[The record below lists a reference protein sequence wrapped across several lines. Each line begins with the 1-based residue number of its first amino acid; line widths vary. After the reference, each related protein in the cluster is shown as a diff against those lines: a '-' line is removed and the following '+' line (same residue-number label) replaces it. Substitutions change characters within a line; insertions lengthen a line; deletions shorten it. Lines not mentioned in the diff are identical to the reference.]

1 MKVVI
6 FAGGLGSRLQEE
18 TVKRPKP
25 LVAIGK
31 KPIIWHIMKIY
42 SNYGFNNFII
52 CLGYKG
58 KMIKE
63 YFQNYNKKYSD
74 VHIILNNKKKFAVH
88 PDSWNVNLINTGI
101 KTQTGGRLRKIKK
114 LLKRDKV
121 FSFTYGDGL
130 ADININKLINTHIL
144 NKKICTVTAV
154 HPPARFGVLEIDNKL
169 VRSFKEKKVLKSWIN
184 GGFFVASPKI
194 INYIKN
200 DLMPWEKSPMEK
212 LVFEKN
218 MAAYKHFGF
227 WQCMDTLRDKYYL
240 EQLWR
245 KGNAPWKVW
254 KNKF

>member
-18 TVKRPKP
+18 TIKRPKP
-25 LVAIGK
+25 LVTIGK

-58 KMIKE
+58 EMIKK
-63 YFQNYNKKYSD
+63 YFQNYNKKYHD
-74 VHIILNNKKKFAVH
+74 VHIALNDKKLEFIGSSKL
-88 PDSWNVNLINTGI
+88 WNVNLVNTGI

-114 LLKRDKV
+114 LIVKDKI
-121 FSFTYGDGL
+121 FCFTYGDGL
-130 ADININKLINTHIL
+130 ANININKLVKFHLL

-154 HPPARFGVLEIDNKL
+154 QPPARFGVLDIHNKL
-169 VRSFKEKKVLKSWIN
+169 VKNFKEKKILKGWIN

-200 DLMPWEKSPMEK
+200 DLIPWERNPMEK
-212 LVFEKN
+212 LVIEKN

-240 EQLWR
+240 EEIWR
-245 KGNAPWKVW
+245 KGNAPWKIL
-254 KNKF
+254 KK

>member
-25 LVAIGK
+25 LVKIGK

-42 SNYGFNNFII
+42 SHYGFNNFII

-58 KMIKE
+58 IMIKK
-63 YFQNYNKKYSD
+63 YFQDYNKKYND
-74 VHIILNNKKKFAVH
+74 VHIVLNKKKFTGSS
-88 PDSWNVNLINTGI
+88 DLWNVNLVNTGI
-101 KTQTGGRLRKIKK
+101 KTQTGGRLKRIKK
-114 LLKRDKV
+114 LIEKDKL
-121 FSFTYGDGL
+121 FCFTYGDGL
-130 ADININKLINTHIL
+130 ANINIHKLINLHIS

-154 HPPARFGVLEIDNKL
+154 NPPARFGVLEIDNEL
-169 VRSFKEKKVLKSWIN
+169 VRSFKEKKTLNSWIN

-194 INYIKN
+194 INYVKN

-212 LVFEKN
+212 LVFKKN
-218 MAAYKHFGF
+218 MTAYKHFGF

-240 EQLWR
+240 EELWR
-245 KGNAPWKVW
+245 KGKAPWKIW
-254 KNKF
+254 KK